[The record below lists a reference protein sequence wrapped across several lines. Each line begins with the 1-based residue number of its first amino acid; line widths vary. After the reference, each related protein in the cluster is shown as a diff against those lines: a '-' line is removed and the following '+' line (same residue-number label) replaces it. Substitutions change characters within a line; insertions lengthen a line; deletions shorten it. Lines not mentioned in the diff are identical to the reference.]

1 MPFQYPGCRAEIE
14 TVRKDMELLA
24 AELAALKKHTAKV
37 EKDRDTLSL
46 YVANNKKEEQVCI
59 LAPVAH

>member
-1 MPFQYPGCRAEIE
+1 M
-14 TVRKDMELLA
+14 RKDMELLT

-46 YVANNKKEEQVCI
+46 SVAISKKEEQVCI

>member
-1 MPFQYPGCRAEIE
+1 
-14 TVRKDMELLA
+14 MELLA
-24 AELAALKKHTAKV
+24 AELAALKKHTVKV